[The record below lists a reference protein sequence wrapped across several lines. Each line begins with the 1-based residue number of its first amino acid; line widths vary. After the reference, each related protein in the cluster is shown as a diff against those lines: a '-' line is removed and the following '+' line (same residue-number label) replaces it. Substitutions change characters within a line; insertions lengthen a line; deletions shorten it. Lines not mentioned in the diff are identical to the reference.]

1 MKTAMAFRA
10 MMRIMVLRVM
20 KMVMVLRNY
29 EELLKVI
36 AHCPNELVT
45 ENDLRK

>member
-1 MKTAMAFRA
+1 MKTAMVFRA
-10 MMRIMVLRVM
+10 MMRIMVLRV
-20 KMVMVLRNY
+20 MVMVLRNY

-36 AHCPNELVT
+36 AHCPSEIVT